1 MQIPP
6 FICHS
11 CSIHTSP
18 HYAFQRSLMKWI
30 SLSIFYS
37 WQTWSRKRNWS
48 FSKWGQSHTQTQA
61 LLIPSL
67 VVFYST
73 MLLLMNWVPSLLRNQ
88 STKFIRLNLTFK
100 LLDSFGILIF
110 LLNVINQNRKTKS
123 KEITN
128 NFSARFLYLSPL
140 WRPYRVFMVDF
151 REFPQYSEHET
162 ACSMFYATSVFLGQ
176 RAYQIF
182 GLWLLL

>member
-30 SLSIFYS
+30 SLSILYS

-123 KEITN
+123 KEITISVQD
-128 NFSARFLYLSPL
+128 FYIWVPSEDHTGCL
-140 WRPYRVFMVDF
+140 WW
-151 REFPQYSEHET
+151 
-162 ACSMFYATSVFLGQ
+162 
-176 RAYQIF
+176 IF
-182 GLWLLL
+182 GNFLNILNMKLHVPCFMLPVYF